1 MINMKINENGMIKYS
16 DDSLENLRGLSP
28 AYYQLY
34 NLSVF
39 ATYFGLLIICW
50 YFINLAYTI
59 NTQSYDVL
67 CADCGLLSHSI
78 KLGLLITWLFFLY
91 FYMLNEIRFR
101 FMHFSHRGQ
110 EKAVKRNNSVYILSA
125 VIMALLSMLIIL

>member
-1 MINMKINENGMIKYS
+1 MIKYS

-28 AYYQLY
+28 VYYQLY
-34 NLSVF
+34 NVSVF
-39 ATYFGLLIICW
+39 ATYIGFLVICW

-67 CADCGLLSHSI
+67 CLNCGIISHISKVGLLAV
-78 KLGLLITWLFFLY
+78 WLFFLY
-91 FYMLNEIRFR
+91 FYMLNEVRFR

-110 EKAVKRNNSVYILSA
+110 EKAVKRNNNIYILSA
-125 VIMALLSMLIIL
+125 VILTILSIFIILK